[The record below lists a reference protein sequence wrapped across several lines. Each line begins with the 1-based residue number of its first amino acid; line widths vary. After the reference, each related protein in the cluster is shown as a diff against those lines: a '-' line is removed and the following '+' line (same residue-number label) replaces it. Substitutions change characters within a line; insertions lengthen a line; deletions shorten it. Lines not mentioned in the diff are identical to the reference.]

1 VCSYL
6 EGAPSKKRRASM
18 ISRLLVAIIVAATF
32 GLSACEK
39 SEEPETE
46 QQAPETGAV
55 EKETTMVEQAA
66 EVVKEGAEKV
76 SEMAREAMGTEETTS
91 PAMEESAEKAGA
103 AMEEGAEKPEETTGA
118 PASTG
123 Q

>member
-1 VCSYL
+1 
-6 EGAPSKKRRASM
+6 M
-18 ISRLLVAIIVAATF
+18 ISHVLLAIVVAATF

-39 SEEPETE
+39 TEEPEAE

-55 EKETTMVEQAA
+55 EKEKTIVEQAT
-66 EVVKEGAEKV
+66 EVVKEGTEKA
-76 SEMAREAMGTEETTS
+76 SEMAHEAMGKTEEATS
-91 PAMEESAEKAGA
+91 PAMEEGAETAGTA
-103 AMEEGAEKPEETTGA
+103 KEEGAERAEETTGA

>member
-1 VCSYL
+1 
-6 EGAPSKKRRASM
+6 M
-18 ISRLLVAIIVAATF
+18 ISRVLFAIVVAATF

-39 SEEPETE
+39 SEEPEAE

-55 EKETTMVEQAA
+55 EKEKTIVEQAT

-76 SEMAREAMGTEETTS
+76 SEMAREAMGKAEETTS
-91 PAMEESAEKAGA
+91 PAMEESAETAGA
-103 AMEEGAEKPEETTGA
+103 AKEEGAEKAEETTGA
-118 PASTG
+118 PQGTG